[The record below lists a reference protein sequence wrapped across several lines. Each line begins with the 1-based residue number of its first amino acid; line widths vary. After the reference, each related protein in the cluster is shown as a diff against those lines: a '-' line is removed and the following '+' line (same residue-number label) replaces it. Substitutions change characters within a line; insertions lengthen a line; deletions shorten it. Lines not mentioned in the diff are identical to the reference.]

1 MKNSQT
7 PNNALEATQL
17 TVTYG
22 KLSVLW
28 DVTVEIPKEKLIG
41 IIGPNGAGKS
51 TFLKAALGLI
61 KPLSGQIRF
70 PGISNNLIAYVPQRD
85 SVDWDFPITV
95 FEAVLMGRYGKMGLF
110 KRVRKTDR
118 EAAFFALEQCGLEDL
133 ANRQISELSGGQ
145 KQRMF
150 IARALA
156 KDPEIFLMDEPFA
169 GVDVSSE
176 EVIVSVLQKLKEKK
190 KTIFVVHHDLSS
202 VESYFDYLIL
212 LRTRLVT
219 AGPVKAVFTKENLTK
234 TYGKNE
240 ALFDELTKRSL
251 ENL

>member
-1 MKNSQT
+1 MSDNS
-7 PNNALEATQL
+7 LESSQL

-28 DVTVEIPKEKLIG
+28 DITLSVPKQQLVG

-51 TFLKAALGLI
+51 TFLKAALGI
-61 KPLSGQIRF
+61 VKPLSGKICF
-70 PGISNNLIAYVPQRD
+70 PGVPNSLIAYVPQRD

-95 FEAVLMGRYGKMGLF
+95 FDAVLMGRYGKMGLF
-110 KRVRKTDR
+110 KRIRKSDR
-118 EAAFFALEQCGLEDL
+118 EAAFFALEQCGLEGL

-150 IARALA
+150 IARALV

-176 EVIVSVLQKLKEKK
+176 EVIVSILQKLKAQK

-202 VESYFDYLIL
+202 VENYFDYLIL
-212 LRTRLVT
+212 LRTRLV
-219 AGPVKAVFTKENLTK
+219 ASGPVKKVFTKENLTR

-240 ALFDELTKRSL
+240 SLFDELTKRSL